1 MSASQRSLWPG
12 LILLILGILFLLDN
26 LEVASFGH
34 IVRTYWPL
42 ILIIIGTSIL
52 FRRRLPALESHEPQF
67 GSTASASSDT
77 ARASQSE
84 TSSDTI
90 SETSVFGNISVKSVS
105 KNFRGGTLS
114 TVFGSIDVNLTSAE
128 LAPGEQHLGANSVFG
143 SVHITLPKDI
153 GLYVRSSCL
162 FGDMTI
168 MNQKRGGIASEIV
181 FKSDNYDTAAK
192 KLNISASQ
200 VFGDIKIW

>member
-1 MSASQRSLWPG
+1 MATSYRNIWPG

-42 ILIIIGTSIL
+42 ILILMGIAIL
-52 FRRRLPALESHEPQF
+52 FRVPRAPLHSPKTLQQGLPPAGLHAEA
-67 GSTASASSDT
+67 G
-77 ARASQSE
+77 SE
-84 TSSDTI
+84 TSGDTI
-90 SETSVFGNISVKSVS
+90 SQTSVFGNISIKSAS
-105 KNFRGGTLS
+105 RNFRGGTLS
-114 TVFGSIDVNLTSAE
+114 TVFGSIDLNLTSAE
-128 LAPGEQHLGANSVFG
+128 LAAGEQHLGANSVFG

-153 GLYVRSSCL
+153 GLYVRSNCL

-168 MNQKRGGIASEIV
+168 MNQKKGGIASEIV

>member
-1 MSASQRSLWPG
+1 MSRTDRSIWPG
-12 LILLILGILFLLDN
+12 LILLILGVLFLVNN

-34 IVRTYWPL
+34 VVRTYWPL
-42 ILIIIGTSIL
+42 ILILIGIGIL
-52 FRRRLPALESHEPQF
+52 FRGQRHSVYTGGSESGQTF
-67 GSTASASSDT
+67 SSAASGTGA
-77 ARASQSE
+77 E
-84 TSSDTI
+84 TSADTI
-90 SETSVFGNISVKSVS
+90 SETSVFGNISLKPVS

-114 TVFGSIDVNLTSAE
+114 TVFGSIDLNLTSAE
-128 LAPGEQHLGANSVFG
+128 LAGGEQHLGANSVFG

-168 MNQKRGGIASEIV
+168 MNQKRGGIASELV
-181 FKSDNYDTAAK
+181 FKSDNYDTATK